1 MKWLKAAVVGALGS
15 LVMFA
20 IMMPLIQAGIAPF
33 NLPPSAAAL
42 ESMNIPTKP
51 LALVTHFG
59 YGMFWSIVAVAIF
72 QDRLNVAKGIG
83 VAGFLWLIMMLI
95 HSPMIGW
102 GVFGTAD
109 TSTLPEV
116 LQLGSTM
123 KYIVSTA
130 LLHVVYGLII
140 GGINPYWISSSER

>member
-1 MKWLKAAVVGALGS
+1 MKWVKAGIVGALGS

-33 NLPPSAAAL
+33 QLPPSAAAL
-42 ESMNIPTKP
+42 TSMDMPTKP
-51 LALVTHFG
+51 LALILHFA
-59 YGMFWSIVAVAIF
+59 YGIFWSIVAVAVYND
-72 QDRLNVAKGIG
+72 QLNVAKGLG
-83 VAGFLWLIMMLI
+83 VAGFLWLVMMLV
-95 HSPMIGW
+95 HSPIIGW
-102 GVFGTAD
+102 GIFGTAD
-109 TSTLPEV
+109 TSSLPDV

-140 GGINPYWISSSER
+140 GGINPYWISSTRR